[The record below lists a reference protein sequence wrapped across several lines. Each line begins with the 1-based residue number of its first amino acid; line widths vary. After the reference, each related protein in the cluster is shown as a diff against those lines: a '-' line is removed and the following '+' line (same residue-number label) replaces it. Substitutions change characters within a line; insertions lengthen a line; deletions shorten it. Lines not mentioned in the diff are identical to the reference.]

1 MIPTKT
7 STYFPLIIGIFIL
20 AIISHQILQDY
31 KSFSG
36 NNATVDKIQAKIN
49 DTLNIHRKK
58 GTFKYE
64 IFISRPP
71 TDSIINIDFVNVD
84 DVIFSSQNN
93 ENINPVEPKKFQYRL
108 NRTGSEIHRVFSIP
122 GQTTML
128 QLEFETSFFKDNG
141 SIPFVWIT
149 TKTRFENAKKE
160 FLFKDTNTSLL
171 IAFMFGMFFLQLAYS
186 FTMAISLR
194 KLEYWYYFA
203 FIFEYLRLNL
213 VFFQY
218 QFDWDFS
225 FFLSPNSVLL
235 QTCIMFFFYV
245 RFARNFFGTIED
257 SKIIEYFSLLCCLF
271 YFFMPNQFC
280 RSLYQEYALP
290 LLYLFSLRMF
300 YVILKLKSP
309 IKLYFLIGSLL
320 LLLSAII
327 SRLLISSG
335 YLAKYDH
342 YTIRMFTYPIDFLLL
357 NLALNKK
364 RKIEIEEIKK
374 SQRQDRIR
382 IAKDLHDEV
391 GSSIGS
397 IPLFVQSLKSM
408 IDAKNN
414 EIQIGLNHINKIA
427 ENAGIGL
434 RDAVWTIDSRK
445 EYLQDLQIHIN
456 EYMYPLINGGVQYK
470 IEADL
475 PRQKISPTFKRNVWL
490 LLKESLNNALKYSN
504 ATEITIRLVVE
515 NGQLVGSIQ
524 DNGVGFELNSIPQK
538 GNGIDNMNS
547 RVRDLYGQIDI
558 SSKNGQG
565 TIVFFTIPLE
575 RND

>member
-1 MIPTKT
+1 
-7 STYFPLIIGIFIL
+7 
-20 AIISHQILQDY
+20 
-31 KSFSG
+31 
-36 NNATVDKIQAKIN
+36 
-49 DTLNIHRKK
+49 
-58 GTFKYE
+58 
-64 IFISRPP
+64 
-71 TDSIINIDFVNVD
+71 
-84 DVIFSSQNN
+84 
-93 ENINPVEPKKFQYRL
+93 
-108 NRTGSEIHRVFSIP
+108 
-122 GQTTML
+122 
-128 QLEFETSFFKDNG
+128 
-141 SIPFVWIT
+141 
-149 TKTRFENAKKE
+149 
-160 FLFKDTNTSLL
+160 
-171 IAFMFGMFFLQLAYS
+171 
-186 FTMAISLR
+186 
-194 KLEYWYYFA
+194 
-203 FIFEYLRLNL
+203 
-213 VFFQY
+213 
-218 QFDWDFS
+218 
-225 FFLSPNSVLL
+225 
-235 QTCIMFFFYV
+235 
-245 RFARNFFGTIED
+245 
-257 SKIIEYFSLLCCLF
+257 
-271 YFFMPNQFC
+271 
-280 RSLYQEYALP
+280 
-290 LLYLFSLRMF
+290 MF

>member
-1 MIPTKT
+1 
-7 STYFPLIIGIFIL
+7 
-20 AIISHQILQDY
+20 
-31 KSFSG
+31 
-36 NNATVDKIQAKIN
+36 
-49 DTLNIHRKK
+49 
-58 GTFKYE
+58 
-64 IFISRPP
+64 
-71 TDSIINIDFVNVD
+71 
-84 DVIFSSQNN
+84 
-93 ENINPVEPKKFQYRL
+93 
-108 NRTGSEIHRVFSIP
+108 VFSIP

-374 SQRQDRIR
+374 SQQQDRIR

-434 RDAVWTIDSRK
+434 RDVVWTIDSRK